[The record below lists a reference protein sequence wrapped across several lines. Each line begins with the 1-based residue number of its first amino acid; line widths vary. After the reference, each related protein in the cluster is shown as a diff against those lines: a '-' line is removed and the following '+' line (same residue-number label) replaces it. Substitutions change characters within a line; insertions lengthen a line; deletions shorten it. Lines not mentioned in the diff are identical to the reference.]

1 MQEGVWLP
9 HVTWSKER
17 THHVLRLRHWTR
29 PKGIK
34 RCRNTSVSTIVVVVS
49 LWHERLRTNNPNV
62 SLYVQNILY
71 LVQARGMVR
80 QCLGPLCAVWT
91 GQMTAHWLAA
101 VAPRTSPPGDPWR
114 WLKQKQTGA
123 EPRDG

>member
-1 MQEGVWLP
+1 M
-9 HVTWSKER
+9 K
-17 THHVLRLRHWTR
+17 
-29 PKGIK
+29 
-34 RCRNTSVSTIVVVVS
+34 
-49 LWHERLRTNNPNV
+49 
-62 SLYVQNILY
+62 NILY

-101 VAPRTSPPGDPWR
+101 VAPQTSPPGDPWR
-114 WLKQKQTGA
+114 WLRLQQTGA